1 MYSSSTFKGQID
13 GPYVQEVASAT
24 AASHHEDGLSKAV
37 VSFAPA
43 VLRRSCICAV
53 VCRPFDVGFTFSLF
67 GQCALISTMELAV
80 IGNSLTLTVLVLVQT
95 YQRPDWLVG
104 LLYK

>member
-24 AASHHEDGLSKAV
+24 AASRHQDGLSKAV

-43 VLRRSCICAV
+43 VLRRSRICAV

-67 GQCALISTMELAV
+67 GQCALISTMELV
-80 IGNSLTLTVLVLVQT
+80 SRNRQPTDTNRIGISADIST
-95 YQRPDWLVG
+95 P
-104 LLYK
+104 